1 MRRIFFL
8 LGVFLL
14 SCGNGWENEV
24 QTLIQ
29 NQQYDKAERV
39 LLAHLDEA
47 PYRVAFWRGVL
58 AMSKGEWRN
67 ALQAF
72 EEAAP
77 DSSLQK
83 DLVEHLWV
91 LADTARKLRLERVA
105 QRAYELLDRIKP
117 EAVGLDGLLFLA
129 RTAWEWNQYERAR
142 DYLERYLAEG
152 GSLRRIAGL
161 YFPILY
167 ELGETDR
174 LLELGDSLKRFDNA
188 DALWAYGNALFEKA
202 SELYYSGEYKE
213 ARELLA
219 RIVDLGGP
227 TVLLDD
233 AHALLG
239 DLALMD
245 GDTLAARRHYEQA
258 LLYTLP
264 RSALAREIREKLGKL
279 AGF

>member
-1 MRRIFFL
+1 MRRA
-8 LGVFLL
+8 VFLL
-14 SCGNGWENEV
+14 VAPLLACGNGWEKNV
-24 QTLIQ
+24 QHLIQ
-29 NQQYDKAERV
+29 QKQYDQAER
-39 LLAHLDEA
+39 LILGHMDEA
-47 PYRVAFWRGVL
+47 PFRAAYWRGVL
-58 AMSKGEWRN
+58 AMRKGEWRN

-72 EEAAP
+72 EEASA
-77 DSSLQK
+77 DSSLQE
-83 DLVEHLWV
+83 DLIQHLWV

-105 QRAYELLDRIKP
+105 QRAYELLDRIRP

-129 RTAWEWNQYERAR
+129 QIAWEWNQYARAR
-142 DYLERYLAEG
+142 DYLERYLEEG
-152 GSLRRIAGL
+152 GSLQRIAGL

-202 SELYYSGEYKE
+202 TELYYAGDYDE
-213 ARELLA
+213 ARKRLERLVTLE
-219 RIVDLGGP
+219 GP